1 MTFQLLNRELSE
13 VGYSGVSIRKSTMKT
28 EIIIRAPRPQ
38 EIIGENSR
46 RINEL
51 TALIQKRF
59 VFYRKASSFP
69 RFGFNENN
77 VVLYAERVAE
87 RSLCAQTQ
95 AEALKYRLLAGLP
108 VRRAAYAV
116 IRSALEAGAKGC
128 EVIVS
133 GKLRQQRANA
143 MKFKE
148 GYMIKTGNACREFVD
163 EAVRHVQVKQGMLGV
178 KVRIMKPTDPEGRLG
193 PKKALPDII
202 VVHEPKEYHRGA
214 RAQGTAAAR
223 LEAQSAQGGRSCRGG
238 EGAVKDDG
246 RSDGLTPDCFQ
257 GR

>member
-1 MTFQLLNRELSE
+1 M
-13 VGYSGVSIRKSTMKT
+13 
-28 EIIIRAPRPQ
+28 
-38 EIIGENSR
+38 
-46 RINEL
+46 
-51 TALIQKRF
+51 
-59 VFYRKASSFP
+59 
-69 RFGFNENN
+69 
-77 VVLYAERVAE
+77 AE

-108 VRRAAYAV
+108 VRRAATAAV

-148 GYMIKTGNACREFVD
+148 GYMIKTGNACKEFVD
-163 EAVRHVQVKQGMLGV
+163 EATRHVLVKQGMLGV

-202 VVHEPKEYHRGA
+202 VVHGA
-214 RAQGTAAAR
+214 RRR
-223 LEAQSAQGGRSCRGG
+223 LCPISSWCTSPRSSRCPPGSPTSPRRPRPRRRRRSCKGTTMG
-238 EGAVKDDG
+238 EATG
-246 RSDGLTPDCFQ
+246 
-257 GR
+257 

>member
-1 MTFQLLNRELSE
+1 M
-13 VGYSGVSIRKSTMKT
+13 
-28 EIIIRAPRPQ
+28 
-38 EIIGENSR
+38 
-46 RINEL
+46 
-51 TALIQKRF
+51 
-59 VFYRKASSFP
+59 
-69 RFGFNENN
+69 
-77 VVLYAERVAE
+77 AE

-148 GYMIKTGNACREFVD
+148 GYMIKTGNACKEFVD
-163 EAVRHVQVKQGMLGV
+163 EAVRHVLVKQGMLGV

-202 VVHEPKEYHRGA
+202 VVHEPKE
-214 RAQGTAAAR
+214 QP
-223 LEAQSAQGGRSCRGG
+223 
-238 EGAVKDDG
+238 
-246 RSDGLTPDCFQ
+246 TPAWKPNQPREPREPAEDAKEL
-257 GR
+257 

>member
-1 MTFQLLNRELSE
+1 MPAEKISKKRQCVADGVFYAELDEFLNRELFE

-51 TALIQKRF
+51 TALVQK
-59 VFYRKASSFP
+59 

-77 VVLYAERVAE
+77 VVLYAERVVE

-116 IRSALEAGAKGC
+116 IRSALDAGAKGC

-148 GYMIKTGNACREFVD
+148 GYMIKTGNACKEFVD
-163 EAVRHVQVKQGMLGV
+163 EAVRHVLVKQGMLGV
-178 KVRIMKPTDPEGRLG
+178 KVRIMKATDPEGRIG
-193 PKKALPDII
+193 PKKTLPDII
-202 VVHEPKEYHRGA
+202 VVHEPKELPTPA
-214 RAQGTAAAR
+214 WKPNQPVERAE
-223 LEAQSAQGGRSCRGG
+223 EAK
-238 EGAVKDDG
+238 E
-246 RSDGLTPDCFQ
+246 L
-257 GR
+257 

>member
-1 MTFQLLNRELSE
+1 MEVSIQLLHRQLAE
-13 VGYSGVSIRKSTMKT
+13 VGYAGVSVRKSTMKT

-38 EIIGENSR
+38 EVIGENSR

-51 TALIQKRF
+51 TALVQKRQWQR
-59 VFYRKASSFP
+59 VCVRG

-87 RSLCAQTQ
+87 RSLCSQVQ
-95 AEALKYRLLAGLP
+95 AEALKYKLLAGLP

-148 GYMIKTGNACREFVD
+148 GYMIKTGYACQEFVD
-163 EAVRHVQVKQGMLGV
+163 VAVRHVLVKQGMLGV
-178 KVRIMKPTDPEGRLG
+178 KVKIMKPSDPEGRMG
-193 PKKALPDII
+193 PKKNLPDII
-202 VVHEPKEYHRGA
+202 TVHEPKEYPVPA
-214 RAQGTAAAR
+214 WKPNQPVEKVTEEKE
-223 LEAQSAQGGRSCRGG
+223 L
-238 EGAVKDDG
+238 
-246 RSDGLTPDCFQ
+246 
-257 GR
+257 

>member
-1 MTFQLLNRELSE
+1 MTFQLLNRELAE

-51 TALIQKRF
+51 TALVQKRY
-59 VFYRKASSFP
+59 VFCEKASSFP

-116 IRSALEAGAKGC
+116 IRSALEAGATGC

-148 GYMIKTGNACREFVD
+148 GYMIKTGNACKEFVD
-163 EAVRHVQVKQGMLGV
+163 EAARHVLVKQGMLGV

-202 VVHEPKEYHRGA
+202 VVHEPKEQPLPA
-214 RAQGTAAAR
+214 WKPNQPKEAAPAE
-223 LEAQSAQGGRSCRGG
+223 EAK
-238 EGAVKDDG
+238 E
-246 RSDGLTPDCFQ
+246 L
-257 GR
+257 

>member
-1 MTFQLLNRELSE
+1 M
-13 VGYSGVSIRKSTMKT
+13 
-28 EIIIRAPRPQ
+28 
-38 EIIGENSR
+38 
-46 RINEL
+46 
-51 TALIQKRF
+51 
-59 VFYRKASSFP
+59 
-69 RFGFNENN
+69 
-77 VVLYAERVAE
+77 VLYAERVAE

-108 VRRAAYAV
+108 VRRAATAV

-148 GYMIKTGNACREFVD
+148 GYMIKTGNACKEFVD
-163 EAVRHVQVKQGMLGV
+163 EAVRHVLVKQGMLGV

-202 VVHEPKEYHRGA
+202 VVHEPKEQPLPA
-214 RAQGTAAAR
+214 WKPNQPKEAAPAE
-223 LEAQSAQGGRSCRGG
+223 EAK
-238 EGAVKDDG
+238 E
-246 RSDGLTPDCFQ
+246 L
-257 GR
+257 

>member
-1 MTFQLLNRELSE
+1 M
-13 VGYSGVSIRKSTMKT
+13 
-28 EIIIRAPRPQ
+28 
-38 EIIGENSR
+38 
-46 RINEL
+46 
-51 TALIQKRF
+51 
-59 VFYRKASSFP
+59 
-69 RFGFNENN
+69 
-77 VVLYAERVAE
+77 AE

-148 GYMIKTGNACREFVD
+148 GYMIKTGNACKEFVD
-163 EAVRHVQVKQGMLGV
+163 EATRHVLVKQGMLGV

-202 VVHEPKEYHRGA
+202 VVHEPKEQPLPA
-214 RAQGTAAAR
+214 WKPNQPKEAAP
-223 LEAQSAQGGRSCRGG
+223 GRGG
-238 EGAVKDDG
+238 EGAVKGECRVGGIVGDMRCLRQQTSRQSINQSHTPCLHNRLTDRKG
-246 RSDGLTPDCFQ
+246 ERGLQLTAVGDLELRARTARLRAVGLQSLHDFHSLHHLAEHHMMTVQMRSGDLGFTHALRDL
-257 GR
+257 RW

>member
-1 MTFQLLNRELSE
+1 M
-13 VGYSGVSIRKSTMKT
+13 RKSTMKT

-38 EIIGENSR
+38 EVIGENSR

-51 TALIQKRF
+51 TALVQKRWRWCGG
-59 VFYRKASSFP
+59 VRG

-77 VVLYAERVAE
+77 VVLYAERVME
-87 RSLCAQTQ
+87 RSLCSEVQ
-95 AEALKYRLLAGLP
+95 AEALKYKLLAGLP

-148 GYMIKTGNACREFVD
+148 GYMIKTGYACEEFVD
-163 EAVRHVQVKQGMLGV
+163 VAVRHVLVKQGMLGV
-178 KVRIMKPTDPEGRLG
+178 KVKIMKPTDPEGRLG
-193 PKKALPDII
+193 PKKTLPDII
-202 VVHEPKEYHRGA
+202 TVHEPKEYPTPA
-214 RAQGTAAAR
+214 WKPNQPVEKTT
-223 LEAQSAQGGRSCRGG
+223 EAK
-238 EGAVKDDG
+238 EM
-246 RSDGLTPDCFQ
+246 
-257 GR
+257 

>member
-1 MTFQLLNRELSE
+1 MEVSIQLLHRQLAE
-13 VGYSGVSIRKSTMKT
+13 VGYAGVSVRKSTMKT

-38 EIIGENSR
+38 EVIGENSR

-51 TALIQKRF
+51 TALVQKRQWQR
-59 VFYRKASSFP
+59 VCVRG

-87 RSLCAQTQ
+87 RSLCSQVQ
-95 AEALKYRLLAGLP
+95 AEALKYKLLAGLP

-148 GYMIKTGNACREFVD
+148 GYMIKTGYACQEFVD
-163 EAVRHVQVKQGMLGV
+163 VAVRHVLVKQGMLGV
-178 KVRIMKPTDPEGRLG
+178 KVKIMKPSDPEGRLG
-193 PKKALPDII
+193 PKKNLPDII
-202 VVHEPKEYHRGA
+202 TVHEPKEYPVPA
-214 RAQGTAAAR
+214 WKPNQPVEKVTEEKE
-223 LEAQSAQGGRSCRGG
+223 L
-238 EGAVKDDG
+238 
-246 RSDGLTPDCFQ
+246 
-257 GR
+257 